1 MKNSQVSIFFYQ
13 DKERKRRRKATK
25 DFTFIVEFLKP
36 LVDNATQN
44 NFIRIKKSKGGERL
58 LKKIFLPSSLNSEA

>member
-1 MKNSQVSIFFYQ
+1 MKNSQVSIFFNQ

-25 DFTFIVEFLKP
+25 DFTFIVEFLKS

-58 LKKIFLPSSLNSEA
+58 LKKKNFTLVVEF

>member
-1 MKNSQVSIFFYQ
+1 MKNSQVSIFFNQ

-25 DFTFIVEFLKP
+25 DFTFIVKFLKP

-58 LKKIFLPSSLNSEA
+58 LKKNIFTLVVEF

>member
-1 MKNSQVSIFFYQ
+1 MKNSQVSIFFNQ